1 MRTPGKDK
9 ESVAARKALVVLGM
23 HRSGTSAL
31 ARVLSLRGADLPA
44 HLMLANQG
52 NASGYWEPAPVVAL
66 NDEMLDYFGTA
77 WDDPFAAFQIPEA
90 SLFPKRFQQR
100 AARILDQEYCDS
112 PLFILKDP
120 RISLLGSFWLDAIA
134 AMDVQ
139 ACPIVLARS
148 FADVAASLQVR
159 DKSNLPSAVL
169 LYVAY
174 CVEIATAHHDRSPSF
189 LRYDRLLA
197 DWRGATD
204 RVAAEQGFK
213 WPRSGAFLDA
223 EVNEFLAPRSTRA
236 SGMHLSPL
244 LQSWADTVWEWMA
257 TQCEGKAPGIEPL
270 LEIRKQL
277 GEYAK
282 TFSPLI
288 AVNRQRLKAAQASQA
303 EAEAASAERHAAYV
317 DSQTVLKHAAHD
329 RDELSGERDRLLAAH
344 ERVQS
349 EAAERNAAFADL
361 LAERNRLLGKYQSG
375 KAAVAEA
382 TGRFDQIQAERD
394 HAQAACDQLQAT
406 AEVRQ
411 AQLEESQQDGRALL
425 EEITQLRQRVLY
437 LEREGETYHAERDK
451 ALLVYEST
459 NATLHSTEAA
469 FQALIGEA
477 DVLRAQ
483 SQAQAQA
490 NAAQAQ
496 ANAAQA
502 HALVVMREKHDGAQA
517 ELLATQDVLRARVAA
532 GDKTRAH
539 LQKVLAEVSVLRMQ
553 LADETVL
560 ARDYSRLAD
569 ERAREL
575 AGQAR
580 AAAAEREDL
589 HAAAALHK
597 LEIGKMRES
606 LAKIEAL
613 RATQASDA
621 KRVQRELENTRAEL
635 RRAQD
640 AIALLRSSHSWRVT
654 APLRSLTTA
663 GRKLLDVSRHS
674 LRRPKHLLALAPP
687 ASGDSR
693 AADVPVATSETPTE
707 PAYHRRKHASLR
719 AFLAAEF
726 GDGAAA
732 EMLLRID
739 RFRLPVEIDRVRSAS
754 TLTCSDEEARY
765 WVGVLSQRA
774 RHDRGAEPFEP
785 DVSIVVPVYN
795 QVQFTLACVDALLSH
810 ATRYS
815 FEILIGDDASTDATS
830 VAFEESIACVRYFRY
845 GTNLGFVRNCNATAA
860 AARGRFIV
868 MLNNDALVLP
878 GWLDELIDVLDSN
891 ESVGLAG
898 SKLIYP
904 DGRMQ
909 ECGAIVWRDGSA
921 WNFGRLDDPRR
932 PEHNYLRGVDFVSG
946 ASIALPTALWKRLGG
961 FDEHFIPA
969 YAEDADL
976 AFRVRA
982 EGLYTLVQPLSQVL
996 HFEGV
1001 SSGTDLGQGA
1011 KAYQTANLRKLY
1023 ERWKDVLSGH
1033 RENAQHPELE
1043 KERDTNKRMLFIDH
1057 CTLTP
1062 NEDAGS
1068 LVAFEIL
1075 KTFRRFGFKVTFI
1088 PEDNFAH
1095 MGEDTRVLQ
1104 RLGVETIY
1112 HPSYSRMEQFLAAR
1126 HDNFDVI
1133 LMHRF
1138 TVGDK
1143 HMSALK
1149 AQFPSAKFIFLACDL
1164 HYLREMREAEIVGD
1178 KAAIDRANQ
1187 TKLRELAVAS
1197 SSDAVV
1203 VYSDIERD
1211 MVLAEIPTSNVV
1223 LFPLVHDPVSD
1234 PMPLSVRDGVCFV
1247 GGYRHPPN
1255 ADAIIWFA
1263 DQVWPLVYSRC
1274 PSAVLYVAGSHM
1286 TDPVKALGS
1295 RPGIEITGFVPDM
1308 ESFLAR
1314 RRVNI
1319 APLRFGAGV
1328 KGKVSASLANGVPT
1342 VGTSIAAE
1350 GMLLTPGENILVA
1363 DAAADFAD
1371 LVVELLVQDTRWH
1384 EVSKAGL
1391 RYAAEV
1397 TSSASA
1403 QERIRSMLQ
1412 DLHIA
1417 G

>member
-1 MRTPGKDK
+1 MKAPGKDK
-9 ESVAARKALVVLGM
+9 ESMAGRKALVVLGM

-44 HLMLANQG
+44 HLMSANQG
-52 NASGYWEPAPVVAL
+52 NKSGYWEPAPVVAL

-90 SLFPKRFQQR
+90 QLFPKKFQQR
-100 AARILDQEYCDS
+100 AAKILDQEFGDS
-112 PLFILKDP
+112 RLFILKDP
-120 RISLLGSFWLDAIA
+120 RVSLVSAFWLDVLAR
-134 AMDVQ
+134 MDVQ

-174 CVEIATAHHDRSPSF
+174 CVETAIAQHDRAPSF

-204 RVAAEQGFK
+204 RIAAEQGFK

-223 EVNEFLAPRSTRA
+223 EVNEFLVPGSTSA
-236 SGMHLSPL
+236 SGMHLSPQ
-244 LQSWADTVWEWMA
+244 LQSWADTVWQWLVA
-257 TQCEGKAPGIEPL
+257 RSEGKAPAIEPL
-270 LEIRKQL
+270 LEIRDML

-288 AVNRQRLKAAQASQA
+288 AVTRQRLKAAQASQA
-303 EAEAASAERHAAYV
+303 EAEAAGAERHAAYV
-317 DSQTVLKHAAHD
+317 DSQSVLKRAAHD
-329 RDELSGERDRLLAAH
+329 RDEVIGERDRLLAAH
-344 ERVQS
+344 ERFRS

-361 LAERNRLLGKYQSG
+361 LAERNKLLGKYQSG

-382 TGRFDQIQAERD
+382 TGHFDQLRAER
-394 HAQAACDQLQAT
+394 DQLQASAT
-406 AEVRQ
+406 VLQ
-411 AQLEESQQDGRALL
+411 AQFEESQQGLRALL
-425 EEITQLRQRVLY
+425 EETAQLRESVQY
-437 LEREGETYHAERDK
+437 LEREAETYHVERDK
-451 ALLVYEST
+451 ALMVYEST
-459 NATLHSTEAA
+459 NSTLHATEAA
-469 FQALIGEA
+469 FQALAAEA
-477 DVLRAQ
+477 DALRAQ
-483 SQAQAQA
+483 REAQAQA

-496 ANAAQA
+496 A
-502 HALVVMREKHDGAQA
+502 LVVLREKHDSAQA
-517 ELLATQDVLRARVAA
+517 ELFATQDVLRASVAA

-539 LQKVLAEVSVLRMQ
+539 LQEVLAEVSALRTQ
-553 LADETVL
+553 LANEAQL
-560 ARDYSRLAD
+560 AGGYARVAE
-569 ERAREL
+569 ERAMDL
-575 AGQAR
+575 AEQAR
-580 AAAAEREDL
+580 AAAEQARASAAECQDL

-597 LEIGKMRES
+597 LEIGQMRES
-606 LAKIEAL
+606 MAKIETL
-613 RATQASDA
+613 RASQAGEA

-640 AIALLRSSHSWRVT
+640 AIAQLRSSHSWRIT

-674 LRRPKHLLALAPP
+674 LRRPKELLALAPP
-687 ASGDSR
+687 DSTGGR
-693 AADVPVATSETPTE
+693 AAEAQVVTRDAPAE
-707 PAYHRRKHASLR
+707 PAYPRRKHASLR
-719 AFLAAEF
+719 AFLTAEF

-739 RFRLPVEIDRVRSAS
+739 RFRLPVETNQVRSAS
-754 TLTCSDEEARY
+754 TLTCSVEEARY
-765 WVGVLSQRA
+765 WAGVISQRA
-774 RHDRGAEPFEP
+774 RQDSGSEPFQP

-810 ATRYS
+810 ATRYR

-830 VAFEESIACVRYFRY
+830 IAFEDGIPGVRYFRHE
-845 GTNLGFVRNCNATAA
+845 TNLGFVRNCNATAA

-878 GWLDELIDVLDSN
+878 GWLDELIDVLEGN
-891 ESVGLAG
+891 ASVGLAG

-946 ASIALPTALWKRLGG
+946 ASIALPTELWRRLGG
-961 FDEHFIPA
+961 FDEHFVPA

-1023 ERWKDVLSGH
+1023 ERWKDVLATH

-1043 KERDTNKRMLFIDH
+1043 KERDTYKRMLFIDH

-1126 HDNFDVI
+1126 HDDFDVI

-1143 HMSALK
+1143 HMAALK
-1149 AQFPSAKFIFLACDL
+1149 SQFPLAKFIFLACDL
-1164 HYLREMREAEIVGD
+1164 HYLRELREAEMAGD
-1178 KAAIDRANQ
+1178 VAAINRANQ

-1197 SSDAVV
+1197 ASDAVV

-1211 MVLAEIPTSNVV
+1211 MVQAEIPTSNVV

-1234 PMPLSVRDGVCFV
+1234 PMPLSARDGVCFV

-1286 TDPVKALGS
+1286 TDSVKSLGS
-1295 RPGIEITGFVPDM
+1295 RPGVEITGFVPDM

-1328 KGKVSASLANGVPT
+1328 KGKVSASLANGLPT

-1363 DAAADFAD
+1363 DDAADFAN
-1371 LVVELLVQDTRWH
+1371 LVVELLTQDARWQG
-1384 EVSKAGL
+1384 VSEAGL

-1403 QERIRSMLQ
+1403 QERIRSMLH
-1412 DLHIA
+1412 DLRIA
-1417 G
+1417 

>member
-1 MRTPGKDK
+1 MTG
-9 ESVAARKALVVLGM
+9 RKALVVLGM
-23 HRSGTSAL
+23 HRTGTSAL
-31 ARVLSLRGADLPA
+31 ARVLSMRGADLPP
-44 HLMLANQG
+44 HLMSANEG

-66 NDEMLDYFGTA
+66 NDLILDYFGTA
-77 WDDPFAAFQIPEA
+77 WDDPFAAFQIPGA
-90 SLFPKRFQQR
+90 SLFPKKFQQR
-100 AARILDQEYCDS
+100 AARILEQEYGDS
-112 PLFILKDP
+112 TMFILKDP
-120 RISLLGSFWLDAIA
+120 RACLLSGFWLDALA
-134 AMDVQ
+134 RMDVQ
-139 ACPIVLARS
+139 ACPIVIARPY
-148 FADVAASLQVR
+148 AEVAASLHAR
-159 DKSNLPSAVL
+159 DKSNLPSSVL

-174 CVEIATAHHDRSPSF
+174 CLELATAHPGRATSF
-189 LRYDRLLA
+189 LRYDQLLA

-204 RVAAEQGFK
+204 RIAAEQGIT
-213 WPRSGAFLDA
+213 WSRSGAFLDA
-223 EVNEFLAPRSTRA
+223 EVSEFLVHGPAKPSA
-236 SGMHLSPL
+236 VHLSPR
-244 LQSWADTVWEWMA
+244 LQSWADTVWQWLVDRS
-257 TQCEGKAPGIEPL
+257 EGKAPDIGPL
-270 LEIRKQL
+270 LGIRDLLAEDAQ
-277 GEYAK
+277 
-282 TFSPLI
+282 TFSPLM
-288 AVNRQRLKAAQASQA
+288 AVKRQRLKTALASQA
-303 EAEAASAERHAAYV
+303 EAEAASAERHAAYL
-317 DSQTVLKHAAHD
+317 DSQAVLVRAAHD
-329 RDELSGERDRLLAAH
+329 RDELLDERNRLLAAH
-344 ERVQS
+344 ERFRS

-361 LAERNRLLGKYQSG
+361 LAERNKLLGMYQSG
-375 KAAVAEA
+375 KAAV
-382 TGRFDQIQAERD
+382 TD
-394 HAQAACDQLQAT
+394 AAGHLDQLQA
-406 AEVRQ
+406 ERGQLQ
-411 AQLEESQQDGRALL
+411 AAATDLQARFEESQHSLRALL
-425 EEITQLRQRVLY
+425 DEATQLRERVLR
-437 LEREGETYHAERDK
+437 LEQEADTYHAERDK
-451 ALLVYEST
+451 ALMVYEST

-469 FQALIGEA
+469 FQALAAEA
-477 DVLRAQ
+477 DTLRAQ
-483 SQAQAQA
+483 REAQAQA
-490 NAAQAQ
+490 SAVQAQ
-496 ANAAQA
+496 AFAG
-502 HALVVMREKHDGAQA
+502 LREKYETTQA
-517 ELLATQDVLRARVAA
+517 ELMATQDVLRASVAA

-539 LQKVLAEVSVLRMQ
+539 LQELLAEASLLRVQ
-553 LADETVL
+553 VAE
-560 ARDYSRLAD
+560 
-569 ERAREL
+569 
-575 AGQAR
+575 QAQAAAEQAQAAAEQAQ
-580 AAAAEREDL
+580 AAAAERQDL
-589 HAAAALHK
+589 QAAAALHK
-597 LEIGKMRES
+597 LEVGQMRES
-606 LAKIEAL
+606 MVKVETL
-613 RATQASDA
+613 RATQASEA
-621 KRVQRELENTRAEL
+621 KRAQRELENTRSEL

-640 AIALLRSSHSWRVT
+640 AIAQLRASHSWRIT

-663 GRKLLDVSRHS
+663 GRKLLEVSRHS
-674 LRRPKHLLALAPP
+674 LRRPKDLLALAPP
-687 ASGDSR
+687 ESAAGQPADAPAAPRDAS
-693 AADVPVATSETPTE
+693 TE
-707 PAYHRRKHASLR
+707 PAYARRKHASLR
-719 AFLAAEF
+719 TFLTAEF

-739 RFRLPVEIDRVRSAS
+739 RFRLPVETDQVRSAS
-754 TLTCSDEEARY
+754 TISCSVEEARY
-765 WVGVLSQRA
+765 WAAAIARRA
-774 RHDRGAEPFEP
+774 HQDAGSEPFQP

-810 ATRYS
+810 ATRYR
-815 FEILIGDDASTDATS
+815 FEILIGDDASTDATAQ
-830 VAFEESIACVRYFRY
+830 AFENHIPGVRYFRHDS
-845 GTNLGFVRNCNATAA
+845 NLGFVRNCNATAR
-860 AARGRFIV
+860 AARGRYVV

-878 GWLDELIDVLDSN
+878 GWLDELIDVLEGN

-961 FDEHFIPA
+961 FDEHFVPA

-1011 KAYQTANLRKLY
+1011 KAYQTANLGKLY
-1023 ERWKDVLSGH
+1023 ERWKDVLAGH
-1033 RENAQHPELE
+1033 RENAQFPELE
-1043 KERDTNKRMLFIDH
+1043 KERDTYKRMLFIDH

-1112 HPSYSRMEQFLAAR
+1112 HPSYSRMDQFLAAR
-1126 HDNFDVI
+1126 HDDFDVI

-1143 HMSALK
+1143 HMAALK
-1149 AQFPSAKFIFLACDL
+1149 AQFPAAKFIFLACDL
-1164 HYLREMREAEIVGD
+1164 HYLRELREAEMAGD
-1178 KAAIDRANQ
+1178 MAAINRANQ

-1197 SSDAVV
+1197 ASDAVV

-1211 MVLAEIPTSNVV
+1211 MVQAEIPTSNVV

-1234 PMPLSVRDGVCFV
+1234 PMPLSARDGVCFV

-1255 ADAIIWFA
+1255 ADAILWFV

-1286 TDPVKALGS
+1286 TDAVKALGS
-1295 RPGIEITGFVPDM
+1295 RPGVEITGFVPDM

-1328 KGKVSASLANGVPT
+1328 KGKVSASLANGLPT

-1371 LVVELLVQDTRWH
+1371 RVVELLTQDARWK
-1384 EVSKAGL
+1384 EVSEAGL

-1403 QERIRSMLQ
+1403 QERIRSMLN
-1412 DLHIA
+1412 DLRVT

>member
-1 MRTPGKDK
+1 MAG
-9 ESVAARKALVVLGM
+9 RKALVVLGM

-44 HLMLANQG
+44 HLMSANQG
-52 NASGYWEPAPVVAL
+52 NKSGYWEPAPVVAL

-90 SLFPKRFQQR
+90 QLFPKKFQQR
-100 AARILDQEYCDS
+100 AARILDQEYGDS
-112 PLFILKDP
+112 RLFILKDP
-120 RISLLGSFWLDAIA
+120 RVSLLSAFWLDALA
-134 AMDVQ
+134 LTDVQ

-148 FADVAASLQVR
+148 FAEVAASLQVR

-174 CVEIATAHHDRSPSF
+174 CVEIATTALDRTPSF

-204 RVAAEQGFK
+204 RIAAEQGFK

-223 EVNEFLAPRSTRA
+223 EVNEFLVPGSSNAP
-236 SGMHLSPL
+236 GMHLSPQ
-244 LQSWADTVWEWMA
+244 LQSWADIVWQWMVA
-257 TQCEGKAPGIEPL
+257 RSEGKAPAIEPL
-270 LEIRKQL
+270 LEIRDSL

-282 TFSPLI
+282 TLSPLI
-288 AVNRQRLKAAQASQA
+288 AVTRQRLKVAQASQA

-317 DSQTVLKHAAHD
+317 DSQSVLERAAHD
-329 RDELSGERDRLLAAH
+329 RDELIGARDRLLAAH
-344 ERVQS
+344 ERFRS
-349 EAAERNAAFADL
+349 EAAERNVAFADL
-361 LAERNRLLGKYQSG
+361 LAERNNLLGKYQSG
-375 KAAVAEA
+375 KAALAEA
-382 TGRFDQIQAERD
+382 TGHF
-394 HAQAACDQLQAT
+394 DQLQAAAT
-406 AEVRQ
+406 ILQ
-411 AQLEESQQDGRALL
+411 AQFEESQQGLGEL
-425 EEITQLRQRVLY
+425 IEETAQLRERAQH
-437 LEREGETYHAERDK
+437 LEREAETYHVERDK
-451 ALLVYEST
+451 ALMVYEST
-459 NATLHSTEAA
+459 DATLHTTEAA
-469 FQALIGEA
+469 FQALAAEA
-477 DVLRAQ
+477 DALRAQ
-483 SQAQAQA
+483 LANETEQA
-490 NAAQAQ
+490 
-496 ANAAQA
+496 
-502 HALVVMREKHDGAQA
+502 RE
-517 ELLATQDVLRARVAA
+517 
-532 GDKTRAH
+532 
-539 LQKVLAEVSVLRMQ
+539 
-553 LADETVL
+553 
-560 ARDYSRLAD
+560 YSRLAD
-569 ERAREL
+569 ERARDL
-575 AGQAR
+575 AEQARAAAEQAR
-580 AAAAEREDL
+580 AAAAERQDL

-597 LEIGKMRES
+597 LEVGQMRES
-606 LAKIEAL
+606 MAKIETL
-613 RATQASDA
+613 RASQASDA

-640 AIALLRSSHSWRVT
+640 AVAQLRSSHSWRIT

-663 GRKLLDVSRHS
+663 GRKLLDVSRLS
-674 LRRPKHLLALAPP
+674 LRSPKDLLALAPP
-687 ASGDSR
+687 DSTGGR
-693 AADVPVATSETPTE
+693 AAEAPVATRDVPTE
-707 PAYHRRKHASLR
+707 PAYPRRKHDSLR
-719 AFLAAEF
+719 AFLTAEF
-726 GDGAAA
+726 GDGVAA

-739 RFRLPVEIDRVRSAS
+739 RFRLPVETDQVRSAS
-754 TLTCSDEEARY
+754 TLTCSVEEARY
-765 WVGVLSQRA
+765 WARVISQRA
-774 RHDRGAEPFEP
+774 RQDSGSEPFQP

-810 ATRYS
+810 ATRYR
-815 FEILIGDDASTDATS
+815 FEILIGDDASTDATPI
-830 VAFEESIACVRYFRY
+830 AFEDEIPGLRYFRHE
-845 GTNLGFVRNCNATAA
+845 TNLGFVRNCNATAA

-878 GWLDELIDVLDSN
+878 GWLDELIDVLEGN

-946 ASIALPTALWKRLGG
+946 ASIALPTELWKRLGG
-961 FDEHFIPA
+961 FDEHFVPA

-1023 ERWKDVLSGH
+1023 ERWKDVLAAH

-1043 KERDTNKRMLFIDH
+1043 KERDTHKRMLFIDH

-1138 TVGDK
+1138 TVGDR
-1143 HMSALK
+1143 HMAALK

-1164 HYLREMREAEIVGD
+1164 HYLRELREAEIAGDVG
-1178 KAAIDRANQ
+1178 AINRANQ

-1197 SSDAVV
+1197 ASDAVV

-1211 MVLAEIPTSNVV
+1211 MVQAEIPTSNVV

-1234 PMPLSVRDGVCFV
+1234 PMPLSARDGVCFV

-1286 TDPVKALGS
+1286 TDSVKALGS
-1295 RPGIEITGFVPDM
+1295 RPGVEITGFVPDM

-1328 KGKVSASLANGVPT
+1328 KGKVSASLANGLPT

-1363 DAAADFAD
+1363 DAAADFASR
-1371 LVVELLVQDTRWH
+1371 VVELLTEDARWQ
-1384 EVSKAGL
+1384 EVSEAGL

-1403 QERIRSMLQ
+1403 QERIRSMLH
-1412 DLHIA
+1412 DLRIA

>member
-1 MRTPGKDK
+1 MAG
-9 ESVAARKALVVLGM
+9 RKALVVLGM

-44 HLMLANQG
+44 HLMSANPG

-77 WDDPFAAFQIPEA
+77 WDDPFASFQIPEA
-90 SLFPKRFQQR
+90 QLFPKKFQQR
-100 AARILDQEYCDS
+100 AAKILDQEYGDS
-112 PLFILKDP
+112 RFFILKDP
-120 RISLLGSFWLDAIA
+120 RISLIGDFWLEALARIDA
-134 AMDVQ
+134 Q

-148 FADVAASLQVR
+148 FADVAASLQER

-257 TQCEGKAPGIEPL
+257 AQCEGKAPGIEPL
-270 LEIRKQL
+270 LEIRNQL

-288 AVNRQRLKAAQASQA
+288 AVNRQRLKATQASQA

-317 DSQTVLKHAAHD
+317 DSQAVLEHAAHD
-329 RDELSGERDRLLAAH
+329 RDELIGERDRLLAAH

-361 LAERNRLLGKYQSG
+361 LAERNGLLGKYQSG

-382 TGRFDQIQAERD
+382 TGHFNQIQAERD
-394 HAQAACDQLQAT
+394 HVQAACDQLQAT
-406 AEVRQ
+406 AEILQ
-411 AQLEESQQDGRALL
+411 AQFEQSQQGGRALL
-425 EEITQLRQRVLY
+425 EEITQLRQRVPF
-437 LEREGETYHAERDK
+437 LEREAETYRAERDK

-459 NATLHSTEAA
+459 NAILHSTEAA
-469 FQALIGEA
+469 FQALSGEA
-477 DVLRAQ
+477 DALRVQ
-483 SQAQAQA
+483 RE
-490 NAAQAQ
+490 AQAQ

-502 HALVVMREKHDGAQA
+502 HALVVMREKHDSAQA
-517 ELLATQDVLRARVAA
+517 EL
-532 GDKTRAH
+532 
-539 LQKVLAEVSVLRMQ
+539 LAEVSVLRMR

-560 ARDYSRLAD
+560 ASDYSRLAD
-569 ERAREL
+569 ERAGEL
-575 AGQAR
+575 AEQSRAAADQAQAAAEHAR
-580 AAAAEREDL
+580 VAAAERQDL

-597 LEIGKMRES
+597 LEIGQMRES

-613 RATQASDA
+613 RVAQTSDA
-621 KRVQRELENTRAEL
+621 TRVQRELESTRAEL
-635 RRAQD
+635 RQAQD
-640 AIALLRSSHSWRVT
+640 TTALLRSSHSWRIT

-674 LRRPKHLLALAPP
+674 LRRPKHLLVLAPP

-693 AADVPVATSETPTE
+693 AADVPVATSETLTE
-707 PAYHRRKHASLR
+707 PAYQRRKHVSLR

-739 RFRLPVEIDRVRSAS
+739 RFRLPVEIDQVRSAS
-754 TLTCSDEEARY
+754 TLTCSNEEARY
-765 WVGVLSQRA
+765 WVGLLSQRVH
-774 RHDRGAEPFEP
+774 HDRGSESCEP

-830 VAFEESIACVRYFRY
+830 IAFEEGIPCVRYFRHEI
-845 GTNLGFVRNCNATAA
+845 NLGFVRNCNATAA

-904 DGRMQ
+904 DGRLQ

-961 FDEHFIPA
+961 FDEHFVPA

-1011 KAYQTANLRKLY
+1011 KAHQTANLRKLY
-1023 ERWKDVLSGH
+1023 ERWKDVLSRH
-1033 RENAQHPELE
+1033 RENAQYPELE
-1043 KERDTNKRMLFIDH
+1043 KERDTYKRMLFIDH

-1104 RLGVETIY
+1104 RLGVEAIY

-1126 HDNFDVI
+1126 HDDFDVI

-1143 HMSALK
+1143 HMAALK

-1164 HYLREMREAEIVGD
+1164 HYVRELREAEMAGD
-1178 KAAIDRANQ
+1178 KAAIERANK

-1197 SSDAVV
+1197 ASDAVV

-1211 MVLAEIPTSNVV
+1211 MVQAEIPTSNVV
-1223 LFPLVHDPVSD
+1223 LFPLVHDPVKD
-1234 PMPLSVRDGVCFV
+1234 PMPLSARDGVCFV

-1295 RPGIEITGFVPDM
+1295 RPGVEITGFVPDM

-1328 KGKVSASLANGVPT
+1328 KGKVSASLANGLPT
-1342 VGTSIAAE
+1342 VGTTIAAE

-1363 DAAADFAD
+1363 DAAVDFASY
-1371 LVVELLVQDTRWH
+1371 VVELLTQDARWQA
-1384 EVSKAGL
+1384 VSEAGL

-1403 QERIRSMLQ
+1403 QERIRSLLH
-1412 DLHIA
+1412 DLRIA
-1417 G
+1417 P